1 MNESNPARAAARTP
15 TGRLFYNG
23 HFYTGPGYAAS
34 VLWAQGGRIRALGG
48 PEGERGFSAAQAGSK
63 VWLTWRSR
71 SVMGRCWGQMASHR
85 RHWTQSDALPW
96 PWTLRE

>member
-1 MNESNPARAAARTP
+1 MNESNPARTA

-48 PEGERGFSAAQAGSK
+48 PELLAAAPPE
-63 VWLTWRSR
+63 
-71 SVMGRCWGQMASHR
+71 
-85 RHWTQSDALPW
+85 LPR
-96 PWTLRE
+96 TDLGGG